1 MLLSNLKDKKI
12 LLVGFGREGQDSFLF
27 LRKHFPEKSL
37 GIADK
42 KEFMELPLETQK
54 MINADNKVVIYFG
67 SDYLKQVNKYDVI
80 IKSPGIPVSAL
91 KPYLKKQQ
99 TLTSQTNIFFSNCPG
114 TIVGVTGTKG
124 KSTTASLIYEVL
136 KNGGVKAHL
145 VGNIEQPVLQFL
157 DDATSNDVFVYEL
170 SSFQLETI
178 IQSPHIAVF
187 LNLYAEHL
195 DRHGTFKAYAG
206 AKANIAKFQ
215 TENDYLIFNES
226 NEYAKNIALKSK
238 AKLIPYVPKREK
250 NAPFAAAP
258 QPVFLVAKLFGIQKE
273 KVEKTLKHFKPLPH
287 RLQRLGT
294 YKGITFYNDSL
305 ATIPEATISALD
317 LLGNKVATLIAG
329 GYDRGIP
336 FPALAERIL
345 KSKVRNLI
353 LLPTT
358 GELIWRELKALQ
370 TNQKDIRLP
379 RGKAGLPDDFHVKTM
394 AEAVELSY
402 QHTPKGHICLLSPAA
417 SSFNM
422 FRDYKERGDEFKNLV
437 IRYGKKAH
445 S

>member
-1 MLLSNLKDKKI
+1 M
-12 LLVGFGREGQDSFLF
+12 G
-27 LRKHFPEKSL
+27 
-37 GIADK
+37 
-42 KEFMELPLETQK
+42 
-54 MINADNKVVIYFG
+54 
-67 SDYLKQVNKYDVI
+67 
-80 IKSPGIPVSAL
+80 
-91 KPYLKKQQ
+91 
-99 TLTSQTNIFFSNCPG
+99 
-114 TIVGVTGTKG
+114 
-124 KSTTASLIYEVL
+124 
-136 KNGGVKAHL
+136 
-145 VGNIEQPVLQFL
+145 
-157 DDATSNDVFVYEL
+157 
-170 SSFQLETI
+170 
-178 IQSPHIAVF
+178 
-187 LNLYAEHL
+187 
-195 DRHGTFKAYAG
+195 
-206 AKANIAKFQ
+206 
-215 TENDYLIFNES
+215 
-226 NEYAKNIALKSK
+226 
-238 AKLIPYVPKREK
+238 
-250 NAPFAAAP
+250 
-258 QPVFLVAKLFGIQKE
+258 
-273 KVEKTLKHFKPLPH
+273 
-287 RLQRLGT
+287 
-294 YKGITFYNDSL
+294 
-305 ATIPEATISALD
+305 
-317 LLGNKVATLIAG
+317 G